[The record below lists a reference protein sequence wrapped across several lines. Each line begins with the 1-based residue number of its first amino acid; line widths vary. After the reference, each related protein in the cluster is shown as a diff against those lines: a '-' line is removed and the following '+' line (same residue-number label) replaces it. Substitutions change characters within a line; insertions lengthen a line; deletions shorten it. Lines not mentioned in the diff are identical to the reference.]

1 MLQWT
6 DINFKLNTQKQSLV
20 SKMFYKAFNISDEN
34 FLKQDLQLLKNNS
47 GFIKSG
53 EMVAIIGPSGSG
65 KTSLLN
71 ILARRYT
78 KHNMPEFSM
87 NGSVKLNH

>member
-1 MLQWT
+1 MR
-6 DINFKLNTQKQSLV
+6 
-20 SKMFYKAFNISDEN
+20 MG
-34 FLKQDLQLLKNNS
+34 FLDSSAKSNEIIERDLQLLTNNS

-53 EMVAIIGPSGSG
+53 EFVAIIGPSGSG

-78 KHNMPEFSM
+78 
-87 NGSVKLNH
+87 L